1 MTKRAL
7 FILALI
13 TFCGTA
19 LVAASPNIAFTL
31 NSIKTNSD
39 IISGLPLPVG
49 ADLALEFPFG
59 SSMTSFTLRAAGGYE
74 SRMILRDASDNPIA
88 EPSAIDSINRF
99 YWTNALLELG
109 LRQYLLKDE
118 AGTAW
123 IFGLARGRYESNA
136 TNYTT
141 ALFADAQQAESASA
155 LAGIAFDSSAWREP
169 NRKTGVYSELSVE
182 YSPQFASFTGTP
194 TDFTRA
200 NLTAEA
206 YIPLSPETNSLRN
219 PSKVA
224 PYLVLYGA
232 GDYAVGTH
240 IPQEVLTSFGGIV
253 GSKGIG
259 TMVRGT
265 QDWGYEAPL
274 KAYASAE
281 LRVAGPSFFEKF
293 LFYPVGYV
301 FADAAGY
308 SQLYG
313 APSAYSSGVFAST
326 GGGVAVSVVNFL
338 WLGLYAGWRWPI
350 NDPLASVY
358 YANPQGFFWGFTFVS
373 QY

>member
-7 FILALI
+7 FILALLL
-13 TFCGTA
+13 FCGTV
-19 LVAASPNIAFTL
+19 LVAASPSIAFTL

-88 EPSAIDSINRF
+88 EPSAIDSTNRF

-118 AGTAW
+118 AGAAW
-123 IFGLARGRYESNA
+123 IFGLARGRYESSA
-136 TNYTT
+136 TNYGTS
-141 ALFADAQQAESASA
+141 LFADAQQAESASA

-200 NLTAEA
+200 NLTAQA
-206 YIPLSPETNSLRN
+206 YIPLSTETNTLRN
-219 PSKVA
+219 PSKIA

-240 IPQEVLTSFGGIV
+240 IPQEVLTTFGGLV
-253 GSKGIG
+253 GTKGIG

-313 APSAYSSGVFAST
+313 ATSTYSSGVFAST